1 MKIAIITQ
9 PLRTNYGGIL
19 QNYALQTVLRRM
31 GHTPIT
37 LMRKESKNPEYPHY
51 LLTLAKRFVLKCL
64 GKYKMPLFYERK
76 YKRDY
81 PIVTE
86 HTLGFVRR
94 HINSCIVD
102 YVHPNISET
111 DYDAYVVGS
120 DQVWRP
126 SYNNID
132 FSFLLFAKD
141 WNVVRCAYAASF
153 GTDEWEY
160 SPSETERCRCLA
172 SKFNA
177 ISVREA
183 SAVYLCKNYFDVDA
197 VHVLDPTLLL
207 DRIDYEHLIDE
218 SVTYESTGQLFVH
231 ILDKTQD
238 KYHVVEKVAKLKGW
252 EPFEVNCKVD
262 EHEVN
267 EPLDMR
273 IQPPVE
279 QWLRAFRDAKFVV
292 TDSFHATVF
301 SIIFNK
307 PFVVYANE
315 SRGVARFHSLLS
327 LFGLENRI
335 IYNSGV
341 MNDLLFEEVVY
352 SEVNAQIKR
361 LRLKSLEFLKKGL
374 GI

>member
-1 MKIAIITQ
+1 MKIGIITQ

-19 QNYALQTVLRRM
+19 QNYALQTVLMKM
-31 GHTPIT
+31 GHTPT
-37 LMRKESKNPEYPHY
+37 TFMREEFKKPVYPRY
-51 LLTLAKRFVLKCL
+51 LLTIFKRCILKII
-64 GKYKMPLFYERK
+64 GRYNKPLLYERK

-81 PIVTE
+81 PIFTE

-94 HINSCIVD
+94 HIKFRIVD
-102 YVHPNISET
+102 YAHPSISAT

-132 FSFLLFAKD
+132 FSFLAFAKD
-141 WNVVRCAYAASF
+141 WNVSRLAYAASF

-160 SPSETERCRCLA
+160 SHTETERCKELI
-172 SKFNA
+172 SKFRA
-177 ISVREA
+177 VSVRES
-183 SAVYLCKNYFDVDA
+183 SAVLLCKKNLGVDA
-197 VHVLDPTLLL
+197 VHVLDPTFLLE
-207 DRIDYEHLIDE
+207 RKDYERLIDE
-218 SVTYESTGQLFVH
+218 SKTEDSKGQLFLH

-238 KYHVVEKVAKLKGW
+238 KYKFADKVAKLKGW
-252 EPFEVNCKVD
+252 KPFEVNCKVD

-267 EPLDMR
+267 EPLELR
-273 IQPPVE
+273 IQPPIE
-279 QWLRAFRDAKFVV
+279 QWLRAFKDARFII

-315 SRGVARFHSLLS
+315 GRGVARFHSLLS

-335 IYNSGV
+335 VNNSEFI
-341 MNDLLFEEVVY
+341 DESLFQNVTFDD
-352 SEVNAQIKR
+352 VNVKIEL

-374 GI
+374 ES